1 MKNGK
6 RLGKPGLFYIKKGGN
21 AMDYIQTMRKMIGK
35 ESLLTVGC
43 GVIITN
49 EDKILLQHRTDEDNW
64 CIPGGVMELG
74 ETFEETAKRETYEET
89 GLHVEGLQLFGLY
102 SGEACF
108 VTYPNGDQ
116 VYSVQVIF
124 QTENYSG
131 ELQQG
136 GTESKAHRFFGKDEL
151 PTNLNPRQKAFIRDW
166 ADEKKVP
173 ISDNGNTY
181 N

>member
-1 MKNGK
+1 
-6 RLGKPGLFYIKKGGN
+6 
-21 AMDYIQTMRKMIGK
+21 MDYIQTMRKLIGK

-49 EDKILLQHRTDEDNW
+49 EDKILLQHRVDEDNW

-89 GLHVEGLQLFGLY
+89 GLIVEELQLFGLY
-102 SGEACF
+102 SGESCF

-124 QTENYSG
+124 HATTYSG
-131 ELQQG
+131 ELQQDG
-136 GTESKAHRFFGKDEL
+136 EESKAHRFFGRDEL
-151 PTNLNPRQKAFIRDW
+151 PENLNPRQKAFIQDW

-173 ISDNGNTY
+173 IMR
-181 N
+181 

>member
-1 MKNGK
+1 
-6 RLGKPGLFYIKKGGN
+6 
-21 AMDYIQTMRKMIGK
+21 MDYIQTMRQMIGK

-43 GVIITN
+43 GVIITDL
-49 EDKILLQHRTDEDNW
+49 DKILLQQRTDEDNW

-89 GLHVEGLQLFGLY
+89 GLIVEDLHLFGLY
-102 SGEACF
+102 SGESCF

-124 QTENYSG
+124 HSKTYSG

-136 GTESKAHRFFGKDEL
+136 GAEIKAHRFFGRDEL
-151 PTNLNPRQKAFIRDW
+151 PENLNPRQKAFIQDW
-166 ADEKKVP
+166 AHEKKLR
-173 ISDNGNTY
+173 IMR
-181 N
+181 

>member
-1 MKNGK
+1 
-6 RLGKPGLFYIKKGGN
+6 
-21 AMDYIQTMRKMIGK
+21 MDYIQTMRKRIGK

-74 ETFEETAKRETYEET
+74 ETFEETAKREVYEET
-89 GLHVEGLQLFGLY
+89 GLTVEELELFGLY
-102 SGEACF
+102 SGESCF
-108 VTYPNGDQ
+108 VTYPNGNQ

-124 QTENYSG
+124 HSETYLG
-131 ELQQG
+131 ELIEE

-151 PTNLNPRQKAFIRDW
+151 PKNLNPRQKSFIQDW
-166 ADEKKVP
+166 VHEKKVP
-173 ISDNGNTY
+173 IMR
-181 N
+181 